1 MSDQLPQLQAILA
14 SMLENLSAITDSF
27 NLCFDTNFHL
37 KPGEPVSWAEH
48 HSSANLT
55 GKPGLCVIFK
65 RADVGGYLITIPQSI
80 PLPDWYLEP
89 DESQQ
94 SRLQTLGMEWAY
106 GMLPEE
112 IQDSDYSTL
121 VSNDL
126 YSAASWSGINE
137 QTEMLEIQLLNEQE
151 ELASESSLW
160 VIGPVES
167 PPLGN
172 EEDDI
177 EDESELESSSVE
189 SGNNQAREYF
199 SSDSNEDVSDIIHR
213 IRRLMPMTVNVSVR
227 LAEKK
232 IELEQVRNLS
242 PGTLITFPK
251 SCDDLLDMYVNNKL
265 YAQGEAVKIGE
276 KFGLKVNEVGTVKE
290 RPPGIFTL

>member
-1 MSDQLPQLQAILA
+1 MSENLPQLQEILA
-14 SMLENLSAITDSF
+14 ASMENLPAVTDSF
-27 NLCFDTNFHL
+27 NLCFDTKFHL
-37 KPGEPVSWAEH
+37 KPGEPTLWEEN

-65 RADVGGYLITIPQSI
+65 PNVAGGYLVTIPQLL

-94 SRLQTLGMEWAY
+94 SRLQTLGMEWSY
-106 GMLPEE
+106 GMLPEDFQE
-112 IQDSDYSTL
+112 GGYSTL

-126 YSAASWSGINE
+126 YTAVSWSGTNE
-137 QTEMLEIQLLNEQE
+137 QTQMLELQLVDEQGE
-151 ELASESSLW
+151 PASQESLW
-160 VIGPVES
+160 VIGPLET
-167 PPLGN
+167 PPLGD
-172 EEDDI
+172 E
-177 EDESELESSSVE
+177 ESEVENEAALEESSSVVEANEAGQE
-189 SGNNQAREYF
+189 SN
-199 SSDSNEDVSDIIHR
+199 DLVHR

-232 IELEQVRNLS
+232 IGLEQLQNLS

>member
-1 MSDQLPQLQAILA
+1 MPENLPPLQEILA
-14 SMLENLSAITDSF
+14 ASLQNLSAITDSF
-27 NLCFDTNFHL
+27 NLCFDTSFQL
-37 KPGEPVSWAEH
+37 KPGEPIQWNENH
-48 HSSANLT
+48 PSANLS

-65 RADVGGYLITIPQSI
+65 PNDEGGYLITIPQAI

-94 SRLQTLGMEWAY
+94 SRLQTLGMEWTY
-106 GMLPEE
+106 GMLPENFQE
-112 IQDSDYSTL
+112 GSYSTM

-126 YSAASWSGINE
+126 YTAVSWSGTNE
-137 QTEMLEIQLLNEQE
+137 RTEMLEIQLVNDQQE
-151 ELASESSLW
+151 PASPESLW
-160 VIGPVES
+160 VVGPLETPPSGDEENDVETEAA
-167 PPLGN
+167 P
-172 EEDDI
+172 EENSSEPGTTASAALHD
-177 EDESELESSSVE
+177 EDLIQRV
-189 SGNNQAREYF
+189 
-199 SSDSNEDVSDIIHR
+199 
-213 IRRLMPMTVNVSVR
+213 RRLMPMTVKVSVR

-232 IELEQVRNLS
+232 IGLEQLQNLS

>member
-1 MSDQLPQLQAILA
+1 MSENLPQLQEILA
-14 SMLENLSAITDSF
+14 ASLENLPAITDSF
-27 NLCFDTNFHL
+27 NLCFDTSFQL
-37 KPGEPVSWAEH
+37 KPGEPILWGEN
-48 HSSANLT
+48 HSSADLT

-65 RADVGGYLITIPQSI
+65 PHGAGGYLITIPKML
-80 PLPDWYLEP
+80 PLPEWYLEP

-94 SRLQTLGMEWAY
+94 SRLQTLGMEWSY
-106 GMLPEE
+106 GMLPEGFQE
-112 IQDSDYSTL
+112 GGYSTL

-126 YSAASWSGINE
+126 YTAVSWSGTND
-137 QTEMLEIQLLNEQE
+137 QTQMLEIQLVDEQGE
-151 ELASESSLW
+151 SASQESLW
-160 VIGPVES
+160 VIGPLET
-167 PPLGN
+167 PPLGDEEN
-172 EEDDI
+172 EV
-177 EDESELESSSVE
+177 EDEAAVDEGSPEAVSNGESPV
-189 SGNNQAREYF
+189 A
-199 SSDSNEDVSDIIHR
+199 DDLIHR

-232 IELEQVRNLS
+232 IGLEQLQNLS